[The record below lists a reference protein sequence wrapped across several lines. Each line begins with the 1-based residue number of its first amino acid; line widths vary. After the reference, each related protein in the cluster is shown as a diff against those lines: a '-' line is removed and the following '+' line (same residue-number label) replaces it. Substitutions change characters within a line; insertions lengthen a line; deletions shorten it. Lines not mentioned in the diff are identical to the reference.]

1 MIAQQLHLPVEEI
14 KNIKMAAFLHDLG
27 KLEIP
32 GEILLKNGKLDQREW
47 NIIKQHPRWG
57 SNMLVSFPR
66 FQKIIPWILHHH
78 ERYDGS
84 GYPDGLAGEDIPL
97 GARIIAIADSF
108 DAMISQRPYKKSL
121 TINEA
126 LNELRANKG
135 KQFDPG
141 LTEIFIQI
149 IEGKYLGKAG
159 EKTG

>member
-66 FQKIIPWILHHH
+66 FQKIIP
-78 ERYDGS
+78 
-84 GYPDGLAGEDIPL
+84 
-97 GARIIAIADSF
+97 
-108 DAMISQRPYKKSL
+108 
-121 TINEA
+121 
-126 LNELRANKG
+126 
-135 KQFDPG
+135 
-141 LTEIFIQI
+141 
-149 IEGKYLGKAG
+149 
-159 EKTG
+159 